1 MLDNKDQQ
9 HISNVE
15 NSALNQAGRDIII
28 NNNGV
33 SVTDVL
39 TIVSDVVA
47 DKLKIYQQQAEM
59 KAEQRL
65 DEFKKS
71 LEKELQS
78 KAKDRLDCF
87 NQPSVQVATRNA
99 ILGYIQS
106 GDPNK
111 KESLIDLLIERVNVE
126 EGTTKQHLIDKA
138 IMVLP
143 TLSSECLNLL
153 SFMGYTSLSF
163 SGSIVEYEKWVR
175 CIDSIINALGKV
187 SSLDIDFLNQADC
200 SYNVI
205 GFKGNDF
212 IEGQMKACDL
222 LFRHPPSTEFVKQLL
237 EKYNI
242 KKDGNGSFSFNDKT
256 IQWIGLF
263 WDIFDFSDDYT
274 MRVKKNNFSH
284 VRDLL
289 IKSGQSEIAEDL
301 RLYYDATKP
310 FTREEVEMY
319 YIDINPSWKD
329 VFELL
334 KRSDVDTLR
343 LKPVGKYI
351 ACRMLSR
358 IGGTDIKLE
367 IFYKDAEI

>member
-15 NSALNQAGRDIII
+15 NSTLNQAGRDITI

-71 LEKELQS
+71 LEKELQN

-106 GDPNK
+106 GDANK

-200 SYNVI
+200 SDNVI
-205 GFKGNDF
+205 GFVGNDF
-212 IEGQMKACDL
+212 IESQMKACDL

-242 KKDGNGSFSFNDKT
+242 KKDGNGNFSFNDKT
-256 IQWIGLF
+256 IQWISQF
-263 WDIFDFSDDYT
+263 WDIFEFSDDYT

-284 VRDLL
+284 VREYL

-301 RLYYDATKP
+301 HLYYEATKP
-310 FTREEVEMY
+310 FTREEVEKY
-319 YIDINPSWKD
+319 YIDINPSWKE

-334 KRSDVDTLR
+334 KRSKVKTLL

-351 ACRMLSR
+351 ACRILSR

-367 IFYKDAEI
+367 IFYNDAGI